1 MKKTIALLTALM
13 LVPTTTLAS
22 SIRNR
27 VTHESLNSGTKTRVK
42 SSTLCLGESEK
53 FTEKCEIVI
62 DETGV
67 KGPAGHITNVVQWTK
82 DEREF
87 SYGGAVV
94 GAVAGGGVGMAA
106 GLGSCMV
113 VGPLCLFTAPA
124 LMTGGATGGAGL
136 GGTGNGKFFTIIG
149 EDNDGNRL
157 IQEFYTRTGR
167 AVRKTS
173 RKLLL
178 TTQLAE
184 GEFK

>member
-1 MKKTIALLTALM
+1 MKKILTAVIAATM
-13 LVPTTTLAS
+13 LVPSMTLAS
-22 SIRNR
+22 SIRPGSVPR
-27 VTHESLNSGTKTRVK
+27 PRTKTP
-42 SSTLCLGESEK
+42 LCLDAEEK

-149 EDNDGNRL
+149 EDKDGNRL

-184 GEFK
+184 GEVR